1 MAVIAVARGA
11 PLRLLLNLVIQTGI
25 PINMFSNWKI
35 RFVIGILLLLLLP
48 SCGDNLPFVETFDAP
63 GDWRV
68 GNDAD
73 VTGEIRDGAYHFS
86 LNADDLIKWTNAGK
100 SFSDGIYTVEAMQTA
115 GPLDNAYGMLLRV
128 DDEKDNFYLFA
139 VSGDGY
145 VWIGRYLDGGKEE
158 ATPIIGSGWVESA
171 AVNQGLDATNEL
183 QVRAESGNMIFL
195 VNQFEI
201 GRVTD
206 NTFQKGDIGLMVRTL
221 GVGGVEVQF
230 DNFSVRPLD

>member
-1 MAVIAVARGA
+1 
-11 PLRLLLNLVIQTGI
+11 
-25 PINMFSNWKI
+25 MFSNWKSRI
-35 RFVIGILLLLLLP
+35 VIGILLLILLP
-48 SCGDNLPFVETFDAP
+48 GCGGTLPFVETFDSP
-63 GDWRV
+63 GDWRT

-73 VTGEIRDGAYHFS
+73 VIGEIRDGAYHFS
-86 LNADDLIKWTNAGK
+86 LHADDVIKWTTAGK
-100 SFSDGIYTVEAMQTA
+100 SFSDGIYAVEATQLA
-115 GPLDNAYGMLLRV
+115 GPLDNGYGMLFRL

-158 ATPIIGSGWVESA
+158 ATPIIGTGWLESP
-171 AVNQGLDATNEL
+171 AVNQGLDVVNEL

-195 VNQFEI
+195 VNQYEI

-206 NTFQKGDIGLMVRTL
+206 NTLQKGDIGLMVRTL
-221 GVGGVEVQF
+221 GVGGVEVRF